1 MVEGFEIFQN
11 VLNYKQQNDLAIGGR
26 SGLFECRS
34 GSRDFCAPGIVWIML
49 MLLPVILPVIV
60 GGGGLALL
68 IYFLSSA
75 SGDIDENEGKNLDG
89 LVYNFVASLAP
100 MLGKSFDGL
109 VFNFASYLAPLLGWE
124 SK

>member
-1 MVEGFEIFQN
+1 MAEGFEVFQN

-34 GSRDFCAPGIVWIML
+34 GARDFCAPGIVWIML

-89 LVYNFVASLAP
+89 LAYNFVASLAP
-100 MLGKSFDGL
+100 MLEKSLDGL

>member
-1 MVEGFEIFQN
+1 MDKIMAEGFEIFQN
-11 VLNYKQQNDLAIGGR
+11 VLNYKQQNDLAIHGR

-100 MLGKSFDGL
+100 MLEK
-109 VFNFASYLAPLLGWE
+109 V
-124 SK
+124 

>member
-1 MVEGFEIFQN
+1 MDRIMAEGFEVFQN
-11 VLNYKQQNDLAIGGR
+11 VLNYKQQNDLANGGR

-75 SGDIDENEGKNLDG
+75 SGDIDENEGKNLDR
-89 LVYNFVASLAP
+89 
-100 MLGKSFDGL
+100 L
-109 VFNFASYLAPLLGWE
+109 VFNLAAYLAPLFGWE

>member
-1 MVEGFEIFQN
+1 MDKIMAEGFEVFQN

-68 IYFLSSA
+68 LYFLSSA
-75 SGDIDENEGKNLDG
+75 SGDIDENEGKNLDR
-89 LVYNFVASLAP
+89 
-100 MLGKSFDGL
+100 L
-109 VFNFASYLAPLLGWE
+109 VFNLAAYLAPQFGWE

>member
-1 MVEGFEIFQN
+1 MADGYEIFQN
-11 VLNYKQQNDLAIGGR
+11 VLNYKQQNDLAIHGR

-75 SGDIDENEGKNLDG
+75 SGDIDENEGKNLDV

-100 MLGKSFDGL
+100 MLEKSLDGL
-109 VFNFASYLAPLLGWE
+109 VFNFAAYLAPLLGWV